1 MKVYQVIRRG
11 SRWHVHM
18 PDASA
23 DAGPSEDKLQ
33 IVAWACEVAKQND
46 SAVQVRDLG
55 GRIEMTITYVSD
67 VDPRISS
74 EPTSAP
80 SRTSV

>member
-1 MKVYQVIRRG
+1 
-11 SRWHVHM
+11 M

-46 SAVQVRDLG
+46 SAVQVRDPG
-55 GRIEMTITYVSD
+55 GRIEMTVTYVSG
-67 VDPRISS
+67 VEPGFLPRTTERSQPDLC
-74 EPTSAP
+74 PTKYLGEI
-80 SRTSV
+80 